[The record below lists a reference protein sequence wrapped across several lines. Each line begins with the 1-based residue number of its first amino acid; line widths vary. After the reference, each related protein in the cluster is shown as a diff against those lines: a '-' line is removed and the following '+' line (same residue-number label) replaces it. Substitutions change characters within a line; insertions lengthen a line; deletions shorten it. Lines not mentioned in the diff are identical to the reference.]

1 MEIAESFASFEVR
14 IKDAGEQSVQVIAL
28 VGGEIGINGVP
39 FVKELVAGGA
49 ALGVSDL
56 ACMGT
61 ARPLGQNTLDAG
73 CLFLE
78 VAVGFGRFARRNLD
92 FAGS

>member
-1 MEIAESFASFEVR
+1 M
-14 IKDAGEQSVQVIAL
+14 GT
-28 VGGEIGINGVP
+28 NGTP

-56 ACMGT
+56 ARIGI
-61 ARPLGQNTLDAG
+61 ARPLGQNTLDVG

-78 VAVGFGRFARRNLD
+78 VGLGFGRFASC
-92 FAGS
+92 GI

>member
-1 MEIAESFASFEVR
+1 METGESFAYLEVW
-14 IKDAGEQSVQVIAL
+14 IEDAGEQSAQVIAL
-28 VGGEIGINGVP
+28 VGGDIGTHGTP

-56 ACMGT
+56 ACIGI
-61 ARPLGQNTLDAG
+61 ARPLGQNTLDAD

-78 VAVGFGRFARRNLD
+78 VGLGFGRFASC
-92 FAGS
+92 GI